1 MKTYNKKQAETLA
14 QDFTELHNID
24 LYATDRKT
32 RNVVLRTLFY
42 KVLSDGNNM
51 NDREISEFF
60 KSKDT
65 KRERSSIYHALG
77 KIDIYYETYDYFREA
92 YDFLFDDKLE
102 LHNEIKEKQ
111 KRIANKGKKVSDK
124 IVSKEN
130 VDELQA
136 IIDTLTG
143 SRRAEVLELV
153 RLRVKSWE
161 WKYSDKCEIINCSSR
176 ISDMIF

>member
-1 MKTYNKKQAETLA
+1 MKTYNKKQAEILV
-14 QDFTELHNID
+14 QDFTELQNID

-42 KVLSDGNNM
+42 KVLIDKNNM

-60 KSKDT
+60 KEKDV

-77 KIDIYYETYDYFREA
+77 KVDLYYETYDYFRKA
-92 YDFLFDDKLE
+92 YDLYFDDKLE
-102 LHNEIKEKQ
+102 IHNKIKEKQ
-111 KRIANKGKKVSDK
+111 IRLYNKNKKVSDK
-124 IVSKEN
+124 IVPKN
-130 VDELQA
+130 DKDELQA

-143 SRRAEVLELV
+143 SKRAEVLELV

-161 WKYSDKCEIINCSSR
+161 WKSKDQCEIITCSEN
-176 ISDMIF
+176 ISDFVY

>member
-1 MKTYNKKQAETLA
+1 METYNKKQAKELGKE
-14 QDFTELHNID
+14 FIELHNVD

-65 KRERSSIYHALG
+65 KRQRSSIYHALK
-77 KIDIYYETYDYFREA
+77 KIDIYYETYDYFRKA

-102 LHNEIKEKQ
+102 LHNKIKEKEI
-111 KRIANKGKKVSDK
+111 RISEKFK
-124 IVSKEN
+124 KEN
-130 VDELQA
+130 DKVVPKNDKDELQV
-136 IIDTLTG
+136 IIDTLKD
-143 SRRAEVLELV
+143 SKRAEILELV
-153 RLRVKSWE
+153 SLRVKSWE
-161 WKYSDKCEIINCSSR
+161 WKVEDRCEVIEGYSSL
-176 ISDMIF
+176 M

>member
-1 MKTYNKKQAETLA
+1 METYNKKQAETLA

-24 LYATDRKT
+24 LYSTDRKT

-102 LHNEIKEKQ
+102 IHNKIKEKQ
-111 KRIANKGKKVSDK
+111 IRLYNKGKKVSDK
-124 IVSKEN
+124 IVPKNN

-136 IIDTLTG
+136 IIDTLKD
-143 SRRAEVLELV
+143 SKRAEILELV

-161 WKYSDKCEIINCSSR
+161 WKVEDRCEVIEGYSSLI
-176 ISDMIF
+176 